1 MTLLIMA
8 AGMGSRFGG
17 LKQIE
22 PIGPN
27 GEFIIDYSIYDAKL
41 AGFTKV
47 VFIIKEEN
55 YDIFKETIGKRFEHT
70 IEVEYAFQRN
80 IDIPSFV
87 GDTSFRSKP
96 WGTAHAI
103 LSAKNNINENFAI
116 INADDF
122 YDRDAFF
129 KVANFLKTSKENE
142 YCIIGYKMGNTIT
155 EAGSV
160 KRGVLE
166 TENNYLVKL
175 IESSVELSNNT
186 FVASPLDNSPKF
198 NIDFDTPVSMNM
210 MGFSPKLFEYLEEGI
225 NEFFKN
231 NMSNLEKCEYL
242 IPDVVSKL
250 SEEKKATV
258 KIIPTT
264 SVWMGMT
271 YKEDKEM
278 LVKNI
283 AKLIENGTYP
293 NQLV

>member
-22 PIGPN
+22 PVGPN

-55 YDIFKETIGKRFEHT
+55 YDIFKDTIGKRFEHL
-70 IEVEYAFQRN
+70 IDVQYVFQKN
-80 IDIPSFV
+80 TDIPSFV

-103 LSAKNNINENFAI
+103 LSAKNNIKENFAI

-129 KVANFLKTSKENE
+129 KVASFLKTSKENE

-160 KRGVLE
+160 KRGVL
-166 TENNYLVKL
+166 TTKDNYLVKL

-186 FVASPLDNSPKF
+186 FIASPLDNSPKF
-198 NIDFDTPVSMNM
+198 NIEFDTPVSMNM
-210 MGFSPKLFEYLEEGI
+210 MGFSPKLFEYLEEGL

-271 YKEDKEM
+271 YKEDKIM
-278 LVKNI
+278 LVNNI

-293 NQLV
+293 NKLV

>member
-22 PIGPN
+22 PVGPN

-55 YDIFKETIGKRFEHT
+55 YDIFKDTIGKRFEHL
-70 IEVEYAFQRN
+70 IEVQYVFQKN
-80 IDIPSFV
+80 TDIPSFV

-103 LSAKNNINENFAI
+103 LAAKNNIKENFAI

-160 KRGVLE
+160 KRGVL
-166 TENNYLVKL
+166 TTKDNYLVKL

-186 FVASPLDNSPKF
+186 FIASPLDNSPKF
-198 NIDFDTPVSMNM
+198 NIEFDTPVSMNM
-210 MGFSPKLFEYLEEGI
+210 MGFSPKLFEYLEEGL

-250 SEEKKATV
+250 SEEKKTTV

-271 YKEDKEM
+271 YKEDKIM
-278 LVKNI
+278 LVNNI

-293 NQLV
+293 NKLV

>member
-55 YDIFKETIGKRFEHT
+55 YDIFKETIGKRFEHI
-70 IEVEYAFQRN
+70 IEVEYVFQKN
-80 IDIPSFV
+80 TDIPAFV

-103 LSAKNNINENFAI
+103 LSAKNNISENFAI

-129 KVANFLKTSKENE
+129 KIAEFLKTSSEDE
-142 YCIIGYKMGNTIT
+142 YAIVGYKVGNTIT

-160 KRGVLE
+160 KRGVLVE
-166 TENNYLVKL
+166 ENGYLKELTESTVSINGDAYLAAPL
-175 IESSVELSNNT
+175 NGSSAFTTSKDAL
-186 FVASPLDNSPKF
+186 
-198 NIDFDTPVSMNM
+198 VSMNM
-210 MGFSPKLFEYLEEGI
+210 MGFSTKLFKYLEEGLV
-225 NEFFKN
+225 NFFKE

-242 IPDVVSKL
+242 IPDVVASLSKD
-250 SEEKKATV
+250 KKVTV
-258 KIIPTT
+258 KVIPTT

-271 YKEDKEM
+271 YKEDKLI
-278 LVKNI
+278 LVENI
-283 AKLIENGTYP
+283 KKLIDSGIYP
-293 NQLV
+293 NHLV